1 MWPGERSHW
10 LLFRLTGIALS
21 LVSGVALRSQ
31 PSGLDALVASAM
43 AQNPSLRAQ
52 RARVAAARQVPRQAM
67 ALPDPVADLEVMN
80 LHLRGPSGSG
90 SITDSLSL
98 GVTQVLPF
106 PGKRALAAGAAQQ
119 ESAVEEARLASMER
133 TIRLEVLRTGYRF
146 VTTRELLRINSQT
159 RVALVA
165 TAEGALARYSSGG
178 GSQADVLLAQSAVTR
193 LEAERQELER
203 QAQISL
209 ARLSNLVAAPVE
221 ADALRGVALAAPAP
235 LPRFEAL
242 LDSAD
247 RTAPDL
253 RTAFSQAAAAESRS
267 DVARG
272 NFKPDFMVGVRYRHN
287 DMSMGGGD
295 YLTAM
300 VGMTLPFFH
309 RRDRYEPAL
318 EEALQRQRAAEEEV
332 NETRNAVRFR
342 VAEAYQSASKDA
354 RVFILYDQGLLLQA
368 RQAYE
373 ASLSAYATGRTD
385 LGALLMALTNLFAYE
400 ADAAVAL
407 GEYHERIAELE
418 AVLDRPLSDVET
430 PKAGSAG
437 GIP

>member
-1 MWPGERSHW
+1 
-10 LLFRLTGIALS
+10 
-21 LVSGVALRSQ
+21 
-31 PSGLDALVASAM
+31 
-43 AQNPSLRAQ
+43 
-52 RARVAAARQVPRQAM
+52 
-67 ALPDPVADLEVMN
+67 
-80 LHLRGPSGSG
+80 
-90 SITDSLSL
+90 
-98 GVTQVLPF
+98 
-106 PGKRALAAGAAQQ
+106 
-119 ESAVEEARLASMER
+119 
-133 TIRLEVLRTGYRF
+133 
-146 VTTRELLRINSQT
+146 
-159 RVALVA
+159 
-165 TAEGALARYSSGG
+165 
-178 GSQADVLLAQSAVTR
+178 
-193 LEAERQELER
+193 
-203 QAQISL
+203 
-209 ARLSNLVAAPVE
+209 
-221 ADALRGVALAAPAP
+221 
-235 LPRFEAL
+235 
-242 LDSAD
+242 
-247 RTAPDL
+247 
-253 RTAFSQAAAAESRS
+253 
-267 DVARG
+267 
-272 NFKPDFMVGVRYRHN
+272 VGVRYRHN